1 MTYAEQKIAVAKIR
15 AILEGKKA
23 ENAWLNDENKQ
34 LMDDLAEK
42 NAELSRVKD
51 ELEKARMEIRAMK
64 EKMNVLDKVEGRK

>member
-1 MTYAEQKIAVAKIR
+1 
-15 AILEGKKA
+15 
-23 ENAWLNDENKQ
+23 
-34 LMDDLAEK
+34 MDDLAEK